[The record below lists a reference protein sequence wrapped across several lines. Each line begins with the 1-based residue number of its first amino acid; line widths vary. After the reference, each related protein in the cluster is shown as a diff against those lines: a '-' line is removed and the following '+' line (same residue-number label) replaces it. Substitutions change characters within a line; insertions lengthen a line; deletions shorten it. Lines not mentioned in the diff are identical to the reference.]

1 MTTDTP
7 ILAIACG
14 PIVTTWDIAKS
25 TTSQHSNFFSAPA
38 LAGTGTGI
46 EQFKPHGN
54 NNVNDL
60 AWNHNGQGKMGNV
73 VSMDF
78 SLVGSLDALDAV

>member
-1 MTTDTP
+1 MTSTDSSRTP

-14 PIVTTWDIAKS
+14 PIVTTWDIAQS
-25 TTSQHSNFFSAPA
+25 TTSQHSNLFSAQT

-54 NNVNDL
+54 NIVNDL
-60 AWNHNGQGKMGNV
+60 AWNHNGQGE
-73 VSMDF
+73 
-78 SLVGSLDALDAV
+78 